1 MLVSYCISGL
11 LIIFW
16 GKLLLLTETRTGDT
30 SDGELNEQ
38 LNITES
44 NDIFSDKLN
53 NSPQSNKTLL
63 PAEESNSDLETS
75 PLSLINSNNTAHIPA
90 IREYLRHEDVK
101 KSSSRSQQGHRQ
113 AVSAKGDIGPSLQS
127 VQMAAAVA

>member
-1 MLVSYCISGL
+1 M
-11 LIIFW
+11 
-16 GKLLLLTETRTGDT
+16 
-30 SDGELNEQ
+30 
-38 LNITES
+38 
-44 NDIFSDKLN
+44 
-53 NSPQSNKTLL
+53 NKTLL

-75 PLSLINSNNTAHIPA
+75 PLTLINSNNTAHIPA

-127 VQMAAAVA
+127 VQMAAAVAVSVTIFLVVVLMLLVRRYISHFDWYDAFCGPATDF